1 MPKKY
6 ACIDVGLKRIGLATS
21 LYASIITPQ
30 TAILRKN
37 RDQAARDVDT
47 FLNTWQIDTLIVGL
61 PSASEEMQR
70 RINHLLNY

>member
-21 LYASIITPQ
+21 LHASIITPR

-37 RDQAARDVDT
+37 RDQAARDVD
-47 FLNTWQIDTLIVGL
+47 
-61 PSASEEMQR
+61 
-70 RINHLLNY
+70 